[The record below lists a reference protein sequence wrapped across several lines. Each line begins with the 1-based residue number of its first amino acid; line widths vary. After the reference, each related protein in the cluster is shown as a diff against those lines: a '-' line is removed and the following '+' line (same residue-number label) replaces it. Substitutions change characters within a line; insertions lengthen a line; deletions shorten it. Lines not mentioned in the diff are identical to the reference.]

1 MEQLLLFSRGS
12 GNIRKRKASTAC
24 YTDSLQNK
32 LELCLIQKAFSSS
45 HKSCHVIDIL
55 FAIPFFIINTGYLN
69 INR

>member
-12 GNIRKRKASTAC
+12 GNIRKRKASTAY

-32 LELCLIQKAFSSS
+32 LEPYMIQKAFSSS

-55 FAIPFFIINTGYLN
+55 FTISFFIIHV
-69 INR
+69 R